1 MALVKFISGEG
12 LEEEVEETSMAAE
25 IMRNAGF
32 RQIGNDGVPDAAAG
46 EESGDLSKL
55 TKKQLFD
62 LAVTRDVAVTDK
74 MSKAEIIAAIEA
86 GPATGTDDGE

>member
-32 RQIGNDGVPDAAAG
+32 RQVGSEDVAEAA
-46 EESGDLSKL
+46 ESDEVDLSKL
-55 TKKQLFD
+55 NKTQLFE
-62 LAVTRDVAVTDK
+62 LAAQKDVPVDAK
-74 MSKAEIIAAIEA
+74 MNKAQIIEAIEA
-86 GPATGTDDGE
+86 KGAESE